1 MEGDTLV
8 NGRAIAA
15 TEMFEKNG
23 ILRFLAPK
31 TDVTVENTPWFGGK
45 TKITTS
51 AIHHKGVRHT
61 ETKYLDVN
69 QKPVR
74 IGSWLFGGVV
84 IKRVTPKK

>member
-15 TEMFEKNG
+15 TEIFKRNG

-31 TDVTVENTPWFGGK
+31 TDVTVENTAWFGGK
-45 TKITTS
+45 TKVTTS
-51 AIHHKGVRHT
+51 AIHHKGVKHT
-61 ETKYLDVN
+61 ETRYIDIN

-74 IGSWLFGGVV
+74 IGNPLFGGVI
-84 IKRVTPKK
+84 IKRVAPKR